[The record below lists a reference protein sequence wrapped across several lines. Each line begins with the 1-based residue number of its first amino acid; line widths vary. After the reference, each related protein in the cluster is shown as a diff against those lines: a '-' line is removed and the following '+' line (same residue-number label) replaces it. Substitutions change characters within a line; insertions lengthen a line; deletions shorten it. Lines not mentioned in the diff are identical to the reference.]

1 MKTIL
6 NLIKKDIV
14 RFFKDTP
21 ALILT
26 FVVPAV
32 LIIIFGNIFGGG
44 NDSRGKPEIILVNES
59 SSPAAEFLAERLDSS
74 DILQTVKVYHKDGK
88 EFPFTEETAKEFV
101 SKGKITAAVVLP
113 EDFLSDTSSGMKIK
127 FYYDPKNEIESN
139 LIQGGIQKTIFTEM
153 PAIMPYLLQRQMNN
167 LLGSDS
173 GKIFNKKMAKLVGEA
188 LGFDPDSV
196 FASMTQ
202 INLDKLRDSSATA
215 QGNDLMSQLI
225 NIESEQLV
233 GKEIKSPGVTRIVG
247 GWAMMFLLFSLTGAS
262 ISIFEEKQEGSLRRL
277 LFMPITR
284 SQILW
289 SKYLYSILLGIVQLL
304 VMYLISWAI
313 FDVDIF
319 SNFFNLF
326 VVIVASAFAA
336 VAFGMLI
343 TAMSKTI
350 QQANGLATLIV
361 LVMSAVGGSW
371 FPVSLF
377 PDWIQVISKFTI
389 TYWSVEAF
397 LDVLWRHASLVDI
410 LPNLG
415 VLLATAVVINY
426 IALYLF
432 KKRSVV

>member
-1 MKTIL
+1 LKTIL
-6 NLIKKDIV
+6 NLIKKDVV
-14 RFFKDTP
+14 RFLKDTP

-59 SSPAAEFLAERLDSS
+59 NSPAAEFLEEKLDSS
-74 DILQTVKVYHKDGK
+74 DLLQTVKVYHQDGK
-88 EFPFTEETAKEFV
+88 EIPFTEESAKEFV

-139 LIQGGIQKTIFTEM
+139 LIQGGIQKTIFSEM
-153 PAIMPYLLQRQMNN
+153 PAIMPYLMQRQMSN

-173 GKIFNKKMAKLVGEA
+173 GKIFNKKMADLIGESF
-188 LGFDPDSV
+188 GFNPDSV
-196 FASMTQ
+196 FKSMTQ
-202 INLDKLRDSSATA
+202 IDLNQLQNDSTA
-215 QGNDLMSQLI
+215 AGADFMNNLI

-247 GWAMMFLLFSLTGAS
+247 GWAMMFLLFTLTGAS

-304 VMYLISWAI
+304 VMFFISWVV

-377 PDWIQVISKFTI
+377 PNWIQVISKFTI

-397 LDVLWRHASLVDI
+397 LDVLWRRASLVDI